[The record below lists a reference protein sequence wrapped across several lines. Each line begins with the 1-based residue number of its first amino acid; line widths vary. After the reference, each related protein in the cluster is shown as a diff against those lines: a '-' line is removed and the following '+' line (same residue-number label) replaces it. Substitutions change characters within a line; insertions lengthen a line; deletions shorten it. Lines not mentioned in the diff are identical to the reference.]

1 MKWIFLFFA
10 FIIYTSHLTGQVKEK
25 AIHYKTAE
33 TTLSENQKTD
43 IQNWFKKYRDHI
55 SSITIEGYADS
66 IGNHSLNL
74 KYSQLRAQ
82 HVAQFIRSQINAD
95 LKIQSAFYGES
106 KMPFSSSDSNRC
118 VIIKMKLR
126 PSSDS
131 LETIVKVDTT
141 QNLETNT
148 QIQFENGTTIEVPAG
163 AFSPIKIRDIDFK
176 ATEIY
181 TLCDMLQ
188 NNTTTSS
195 TDGDCLISAGMVYI
209 KAIYQ
214 GLEIQPNKGSF
225 LKIKVPA
232 KGQALDTAM
241 WIYKKHIKE
250 TGEIKW
256 EKITADVVQSDQ
268 YGQYYLFK
276 TDSLFDF
283 NLDKPIQVRCEKKGP
298 LVKVPKSNNL
308 MITQIYPGEKYLSIA
323 EKKSNKCYKLDE
335 IDFERHPFLV
345 VIYKDQNGS
354 MYIADGHLDQLK
366 LSKWSNKY
374 KIKKKYFRKLPNDFT
389 ASNTVKYYM
398 CRVLNAKQEA
408 TSNQASK

>member
-1 MKWIFLFFA
+1 MKRIFLFFI
-10 FIIYTSHLTGQVKEK
+10 FSLSTLQLTSQVK
-25 AIHYKTAE
+25 AIHYQTAE

-43 IQNWFKKYRDHI
+43 LQNWLKKYQSQI
-55 SSITIEGYADS
+55 SSISIEGYADS
-66 IGNHSLNL
+66 IGSHPLNI
-74 KYSQLRAQ
+74 KYSQHRAQ
-82 HVAQFIRSQINAD
+82 HVVQFIRSQINAD
-95 LKIQSAFYGES
+95 FKIQSAFYGES

-118 VIIKMKLR
+118 VIIKIKLLH
-126 PSSDS
+126 SSDS
-131 LETIVKVDTT
+131 LETVFQVDTT
-141 QNLETNT
+141 QNFETNT

-176 ATEIY
+176 ATEVY

-225 LKIKVPA
+225 LKIKVPV

-250 TGEIKW
+250 SGEIKW

-268 YGQYYLFK
+268 NGQYYLFK

-283 NLDKPIQVRCEKKGP
+283 NLDKPIKVRCEKKGP

-308 MITQIYPGEKYLSIA
+308 MITQIYLGEKYLSIA
-323 EKKSNKCYKLDE
+323 ERKSNKCYKLDE
-335 IDFERHPFLV
+335 IDFERHPILI

-354 MYIADGHLDQLK
+354 MYIAEGQLNQLK
-366 LSKWSNKY
+366 LNKWSNKY

-408 TSNQASK
+408 ATNQASK